1 MISSL
6 DIIMKQLFAAAFAL
20 SLACVF
26 PALAEPATRPLIRDF
41 VGLNA
46 DFNFRPDLY
55 ATVCRLV
62 RNYHNIAWDVNRPGD
77 PLTFPRCVN
86 GVDWDL
92 HVYTPWKKRRFEIDL
107 CAQIDQFGPAQSD
120 YKKLWDGQE
129 KWCRQY
135 GYEMAKYFGPSGAH
149 KLVTSIEIG
158 NEPGKNFDD
167 GLYRQLF
174 KAMAQGI
181 RAGDP
186 KVRIVTAAA
195 RPGTADEWVKSF
207 DETYAARDLLPL
219 YDVINLHDYA
229 SKEAGKGQS
238 PWDRSYPE
246 DQQIRYLR
254 EIDDAI
260 RWRNEHAPGKKIW
273 LTEFGYDACSPEAMQ
288 HRDGWFERLN
298 WRGQTDLEQAQF
310 LVRSLL
316 NFSER
321 DLDRAYIY
329 FYNDNDQAAV
339 HGASG
344 LTRKFEPKPSYW
356 AVRHYSRVLGNYRF
370 ARVIEC
376 RPGELVV
383 FEFKHQSRPDRIV
396 WVVWSPTGDNRPRK
410 VELANLPEIPQ
421 KAEKMPTKDGTAERA
436 NWQSMRDKSI
446 QLEIDGSPIYL
457 MFGDG
462 NS

>member
-1 MISSL
+1 
-6 DIIMKQLFAAAFAL
+6 MKQVVAAVVVLLCATP
-20 SLACVF
+20 SVG
-26 PALAEPATRPLIRDF
+26 LAENLAKPLIRDF
-41 VGLNA
+41 VGLNV
-46 DFNFRPDLY
+46 DVNFRPELY
-55 ATVCRLV
+55 VPICRLV

-77 PLTFPRCVN
+77 ALTFPRCVN
-86 GVDWDL
+86 GVDWDQ
-92 HVYTPWKKRRFEIDL
+92 HVYTPWKKHRFEIDL
-107 CAQIDQFGPAQSD
+107 CAQIDQFGSGQGD
-120 YKKLWDGQE
+120 YKKLWEGQE

-135 GYEMAKYFGPSGAH
+135 GNEMAKYFGPSGAH

-158 NEPGKNFDD
+158 NEPGKNFEDE
-167 GLYRQLF
+167 LYRRLF
-174 KAMAQGI
+174 KAMSQGI

-195 RPGTADEWVKSF
+195 RPGAADEWVKSL
-207 DETYAARDLLPL
+207 DETYSARDLLPF

-246 DQQIRYLR
+246 DPQIRYLR
-254 EIDDAI
+254 EIDDTI

-273 LTEFGYDACSPEAMQ
+273 LTEFGFDACTAEAMQ
-288 HRDGWFERLN
+288 HRDGWFAKLN

-321 DLDRAYIY
+321 DLNRAYIY

-339 HGASG
+339 HDASG

-356 AVRHYSRVLGNYRF
+356 AVRHFSKVLGNFRF
-370 ARVIEC
+370 SRVVER
-376 RPGELVV
+376 RPDELAV
-383 FEFKHQSRPDRIV
+383 FEFKHQSSADRLV
-396 WVVWSPTGDNRPRK
+396 WVAWSPTDDNQTHK
-410 VELANLPEIPQ
+410 IILSGLPTIPVM
-421 KAEKMPTKDGTAERA
+421 AERMPTNDGPPKRA
-436 NWQSMRDKSI
+436 NWRSMGNKSI

-457 MFGDG
+457 MFGAG
-462 NS
+462 SG